1 MSGPHSWRVLKLKT
15 ERGELDVVLFDVA
28 CEDYGRLARQYD
40 RVTAAMRV
48 AGVEVPENPEG
59 PPGASTPTTLAGARP
74 PPRASRGAGTAGG
87 KSPPAK
93 QRGLDV

>member
-59 PPGASTPTTLAGARP
+59 PPGASTPTTPAGARP
-74 PPRASRGAGTAGG
+74 PPRASQRAETVRGSAPRKG
-87 KSPPAK
+87 
-93 QRGLDV
+93 QQGLDV